1 MTDIDLLRA
10 KSLVTNMAYELECAH
25 QIIRNALNVM
35 TESQKAEWGSM
46 NAGHCVDGE
55 GITRNHERQKIIDK
69 ASASGLIKEPN

>member
-1 MTDIDLLRA
+1 MGRKQL
-10 KSLVTNMAYELECAH
+10 KSAAFGHDKDETLFSSH
-25 QIIRNALNVM
+25 SNALNVM